1 MKRITVLLMTILLSF
16 SLVPS
21 YATLETTPTT
31 ATTTS
36 SSSTTTTTTTTTSSD
51 ATTANSGAKAAS
63 QVLISRLDE
72 IKAMDKTNM
81 SSADKRVLRKEVKS
95 IRKTLR
101 YEHGGIYLS
110 LGAIII
116 IVLLLIILL

>member
-1 MKRITVLLMTILLSF
+1 MKRITVLLMTILLSM
-16 SLVPS
+16 SIVPS

-31 ATTTS
+31 
-36 SSSTTTTTTTTTSSD
+36 SSTSTS
-51 ATTANSGAKAAS
+51 ATANSVAKAAS

-81 SSADKRVLRKEVKS
+81 SSADKKVLRKEVKS

>member
-1 MKRITVLLMTILLSF
+1 MKRITVLLLTILLSF

-31 ATTTS
+31 ATT
-36 SSSTTTTTTTTTSSD
+36 SSTD
-51 ATTANSGAKAAS
+51 AATANSAEKAAS

>member
-21 YATLETTPTT
+21 YATVETTPTT
-31 ATTTS
+31 ATTS
-36 SSSTTTTTTTTTSSD
+36 SSSSSD
-51 ATTANSGAKAAS
+51 AATANSGAKAAS

-81 SSADKRVLRKEVKS
+81 SAADKKELRKEVKS

>member
-1 MKRITVLLMTILLSF
+1 MKRIAVLLMTILLSF
-16 SLVPS
+16 SIVPS

-31 ATTTS
+31 
-36 SSSTTTTTTTTTSSD
+36 SSTS
-51 ATTANSGAKAAS
+51 ATANSAAKAAS

-81 SSADKRVLRKEVKS
+81 SSADKKVLRKEVKS

>member
-1 MKRITVLLMTILLSF
+1 MKRITVLLMTILLSM

-21 YATLETTPTT
+21 YATLEITPTT
-31 ATTTS
+31 
-36 SSSTTTTTTTTTSSD
+36 SSTS
-51 ATTANSGAKAAS
+51 ATANSLAKAAS

-81 SSADKRVLRKEVKS
+81 SSADKKLLRKEVKS